1 MPSCS
6 VSSLWSSGWGW
17 NVMWISSKWVG
28 CLRYI
33 LLSFE
38 RWRIGTNDA
47 SCSSLSGA
55 RCENFMWSLPLSM
68 WVFTIP
74 NIVLILTFSGTNVP
88 LGITVSADFF
98 AWIPLISLLILR
110 FSVLMALFRA
120 DISSL
125 RVTFR
130 WRAIGVR
137 GVRVG
142 SSSSLISILSSSYLS
157 LSFLP

>member
-1 MPSCS
+1 
-6 VSSLWSSGWGW
+6 
-17 NVMWISSKWVG
+17 MWISWKWTC
-28 CLRYI
+28 CLRWI
-33 LLSFE
+33 LDVFA
-38 RWRIGTNDA
+38 RWRIGTKDA
-47 SCSSLSGA
+47 SFSSLAGA
-55 RCENFMWSLPLSM
+55 RCENFMWSLPSSM
-68 WVFTIP
+68 WVLTIP
-74 NIVLILTFSGTNVP
+74 KIVLILTFSGTNVP
-88 LGITVSADFF
+88 FGKTCRADFF